1 MLRVELARLQL
12 STINH
17 QHSTIKIMTE
27 PAPKKSYKE
36 TLNLPQ
42 TSFPMEAK
50 LVQNEPKRLASWKEA
65 HLYKRLLVS
74 RSHAPKWVLH
84 DGPPFANG
92 DIHIG
97 HVINKTLKDVFIRFK
112 SMQGFQTPYVPG
124 WDCHGLPIEHKI
136 QEELKKEGKNFREVG
151 VVEMRRRCFAY
162 AEKYAKIQSEQFQ
175 RLGILGEWENPY
187 LTMSPEYE
195 AETLEVFARFVE
207 AGLVYKQLKPV
218 HWSIANQTALADAE
232 LEYKDIDDNSV
243 YVEFPVAQKGVGSLF
258 PAEAAQASF
267 LIWTTTPWTLP
278 ANMAIAVHPEVEYV
292 VVKYTRNGKPRVS
305 VVAADLVE
313 RVFKREGVSGHEIVK
328 KVLVKELVGLEYQHP
343 FVTRTGKIVH
353 AEYVTTTDG
362 TGLVHTAPG
371 HGEDDYHTGINNGI
385 EIYCPV
391 LANGR
396 FDTTVPDWL
405 QGATVWEGNAKVTEK
420 LKELDVLFAQEKIR
434 HSYPHDW
441 RSKTPTIFRATE
453 QWFVAMDKAFKVHD
467 EPDHYPPMSLRG
479 RAMRAVGFGGQ
490 EQHLNTRTH
499 KNKPSP

>member
-1 MLRVELARLQL
+1 M
-12 STINH
+12 S
-17 QHSTIKIMTE
+17 TE

-36 TLNLPQ
+36 SLNLPQ

-50 LVQNEPKRLASWKEA
+50 LVQNQPKRLEMWRES
-65 HLYKRLLVS
+65 HLYKRLIVS

-136 QEELKKEGKNFREVG
+136 TSDLGSKAREMST
-151 VVEMRRRCFAY
+151 VEIRQRCFAY
-162 AEKYAKIQSEQFQ
+162 ADKYTKIQSEQFQ
-175 RLGILGEWENPY
+175 RLGILGDWHNPY
-187 LTMSPEYE
+187 LTMAPEYE

-232 LEYKDIDDNSV
+232 LEYKDVDDNSV
-243 YVEFPVAQKGVGSLF
+243 YVEFLVANPGAVKGQFDLRENAKVSLM
-258 PAEAAQASF
+258 
-267 LIWTTTPWTLP
+267 IWTTTPWTLP
-278 ANMAIAVHPEVEYV
+278 ANMAIAVHPDVEYAF
-292 VVKYTRNGKPRVS
+292 VKYARNEMPHVT
-305 VVAADLVE
+305 VVASDLVE
-313 RVFKREGVSGHEIVK
+313 RVMKREGVSAHQ
-328 KVLVKELVGLEYQHP
+328 VLKTVAGRDLVGVEYQHP
-343 FVTRTGKIVH
+343 FMPRTGKVVH

-371 HGEDDYHTGINNGI
+371 HGEDDYHTSISNAI

-396 FDTTVPDWL
+396 FDATVPEWL
-405 QGATVWEGNAKVTEK
+405 QGKTVWEGNPTVTEK

-453 QWFVAMDKAFKVHD
+453 QWFVAMDKAF
-467 EPDHYPPMSLRG
+467 
-479 RAMRAVGFGGQ
+479 A
-490 EQHLNTRTH
+490 
-499 KNKPSP
+499 PSPGTPGEGRGEGSSSATGNKDPHPNHLPAYRER